1 MKNRILSFVLSLLFI
16 FTLLPINIFAY
27 ETKTNQQRVVVE
39 PQWNEKDIQDIYN
52 LLNKDNNE
60 FESLFDFEAMKNLYK
75 EHGKN
80 SFQTLAKSANVNG
93 GLEIENLRAAN
104 LRINNVQQNINPDIL
119 KIKHE
124 LIVKVNLKN
133 FIDQDG
139 HKNMNIF
146 EGNSPKIVIQKLRYD
161 ESGKEVSEGTP
172 ITRTITQAGEVSL
185 GETEAYYLVNNEIRL
200 YHYAHDFQSEK
211 FKFNLKEFYS
221 NGSYKDGDKQLVFD
235 YDIYQVAASKI
246 KLELP
251 DGVELKDNPIGRFT
265 GRTKAGKEK
274 VVRYYLPKAGGE
286 TIIRSDSGNQRLLN
300 PSIYLPNLD
309 DVYLNTIKL
318 EGQTNENTITCVLK
332 NGSSKTFKVST
343 SGNFVDGWTIKLLP
357 EDSFTVTFDA
367 KGGSPKPRPQV
378 VQKNKTATEPEAP
391 KKKNFIFQ
399 GWFKEGEDSK
409 FEFSTPISGD
419 TSLEAR
425 WKQVT
430 YGPFNPDGPGEEPQI
445 PDTDKDQY
453 VTVMFEAGDN
463 GKLIMPGASPEKL
476 VKKVAYKVLKDTLWT
491 ETGITLPQ
499 TQGDPK
505 EKYELDKW
513 NKDIPSTGMVS
524 EAETFKASFKEKVV
538 PNPPTPP
545 QPPTPPTPPPQPPI
559 PPMPPQPPTPPIPHI
574 PNRGGLIVRPYIGR
588 RSDSVEMEE
597 GIHYIYIRGY
607 EDKTIRP
614 EGRVSR
620 AEAVTMILRL
630 AGKDLSNKKK
640 LDFVDTPSG
649 WYNGAL
655 NKAVELNMLLAD
667 GKKLRPN
674 APMTRG
680 EFAYALS
687 ILDTKNDAKSPY
699 PDIRGHKFEDAINQE
714 YGNGRI
720 DGYLDGTF
728 KPDDYL
734 SRAEAAKLLNH
745 YAKRKVSESGL
756 RLVKDKVKV
765 FPDIDASHWAYYE
778 IVEAGHTH
786 RYRRPLNSLD
796 ETWIEILE

>member
-1 MKNRILSFVLSLLFI
+1 MKNRILSFVLSLLFLL
-16 FTLLPINIFAY
+16 TLLPINIFAY
-27 ETKTNQQRVVVE
+27 ETKTNQQRLVVE
-39 PQWNEKDIQDIYN
+39 PQWNEEDIQDVYN
-52 LLNKDNNE
+52 LLNKGNKE

-93 GLEIENLRAAN
+93 GLEIENLRASN

-133 FIDQDG
+133 FINQDG
-139 HKNMNIF
+139 HKNMDIF
-146 EGNSPKIVIQKLRYD
+146 QENSPKIVIQKLKYD
-161 ESGKEVSEGTP
+161 ENGNEVSVGAP
-172 ITRTITQAGEVSL
+172 ITTTINQAGEVSL
-185 GETEAYYLVNNEIRL
+185 GDTEAYYVVNNEIRF

-221 NGSYKDGDKQLVFD
+221 NGSYKEGNKQLVFD

-251 DGVELKDNPIGRFT
+251 DGIELKENPIGLFT
-265 GRTKAGKEK
+265 GRTKDGKEK

-318 EGQTNENTITCVLK
+318 EGQTNQNTISCVLK
-332 NGSSKTFKVST
+332 DGTSRTFKVST
-343 SGNFVDGWTIKLLP
+343 SGNFVDGWTIQLLP

-367 KGGSPKPRPQV
+367 KGGNPTPRQQV
-378 VQKNKTATEPEAP
+378 VEKNKTAREPEDP
-391 KKKNFIFQ
+391 KKENFIFQ

-419 TSLEAR
+419 TKLEAR

-463 GKLIMPGASPEKL
+463 GKLIMPGISPEKL

-491 ETGITLPQ
+491 KTGITFPQ

-505 EKYELDKW
+505 DKYELDKW
-513 NKDIPSTGMVS
+513 DKNIPSTGNVNK
-524 EAETFKASFKEKVV
+524 EETFNASFKEKVV
-538 PNPPTPP
+538 PQPP
-545 QPPTPPTPPPQPPI
+545 QPPTPPQPQPTEPEKPI
-559 PPMPPQPPTPPIPHI
+559 
-574 PNRGGLIVRPYIGR
+574 GGFFYIYP
-588 RSDSVEMEE
+588 DKEKDNMEE
-597 GIHYIYIRGY
+597 GIHYIYIYGY
-607 EDKTIRP
+607 KDKTIRP
-614 EGRVSR
+614 EGLVTR
-620 AEAVTMILRL
+620 AEAMAMLLRL
-630 AGKDLSNKKK
+630 SREDLSNEKKLNFIDTPSAWYNGVLNAAMKKK
-640 LDFVDTPSG
+640 L
-649 WYNGAL
+649 L
-655 NKAVELNMLLAD
+655 IAD
-667 GKKLRPN
+667 GNKLRPN
-674 APMTRG
+674 APITRG

-687 ILDTKNDAKSPY
+687 KMDSANNAKAPY
-699 PDIRGHKFEDAINQE
+699 QDIKGHIFEKAIDQE

-728 KPDDYL
+728 KPDGHL
-734 SRAEAAKLLNH
+734 SRAEAVKLLNSF
-745 YAKRKVSESGL
+745 AKRKVSDSGL
-756 RLVKDKVKV
+756 VHVRDKVKV
-765 FPDIDASHWAYYE
+765 FPDIDKNHWAYYE

-786 RYRRPLNSLD
+786 RYRRPFNSLD